1 MRIGVGAVVVVAV
14 GVCGWFV
21 VVQNALAPL
30 VCFTVGDQGAMVEMF
45 EDDPLYSAMP
55 ADGHLSEETATTY
68 DCDNGHGGSPTT
80 PQFAQVTRL
89 YTVPAVYSL
98 AQMHGR
104 FTQAARAAGWLILG
118 ERDDGDDPASVVS
131 VRYCKLFGERVA
143 DAWVSS
149 RRGLL
154 GPEIEVMLD
163 ARRVSGS
170 LCSA

>member
-1 MRIGVGAVVVVAV
+1 MRIGISAVVIAAI

-21 VVQNALAPL
+21 VVHNALAPL
-30 VCFTVGDQGAMVEMF
+30 LCFTAGEQGAMVERF
-45 EDDPLYSAMP
+45 EEDPLYSVMP
-55 ADGHLSEETATTY
+55 EDGRLSEEKATTY

-89 YTVPAVYSL
+89 YTVPAMYNL
-98 AQMHGR
+98 AQLHGR
-104 FTQAARAAGWLILG
+104 FTQAATAAGWLKQG
-118 ERDDGDDPASVVS
+118 ERDDGDDPASFVS
-131 VRYCKLFGERVA
+131 VQYCKLFGERVA

-149 RRGLL
+149 RRGLQ

-163 ARRVSGS
+163 ARREDGL